1 MIDNGMKRLG
11 GIAEHYIDKISR
23 LYILISTPMTQ
34 DHQEQNAWRAT
45 RAVITVH

>member
-11 GIAEHYIDKISR
+11 GIAEHYVDKISI

-34 DHQEQNAWRAT
+34 DHQEQNAWTAT
-45 RAVITVH
+45 RGDITVH